1 MFGNMRSLKLWQLI
15 NYKILTGN
23 WTKKNIC
30 SNIMKTG
37 MHLYKIEVV
46 ILLKI
51 VLNFKPKQIIKG
63 KIA

>member
-1 MFGNMRSLKLWQLI
+1 
-15 NYKILTGN
+15 
-23 WTKKNIC
+23 
-30 SNIMKTG
+30 MKTG